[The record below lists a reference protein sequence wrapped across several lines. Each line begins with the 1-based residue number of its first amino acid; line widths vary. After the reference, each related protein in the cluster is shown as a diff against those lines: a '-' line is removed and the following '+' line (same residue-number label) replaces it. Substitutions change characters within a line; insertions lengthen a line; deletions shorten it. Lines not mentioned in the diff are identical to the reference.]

1 MRSAEE
7 GFLLLTSHLGDLQCK
22 PLTVAGFRTLLS
34 RVRSAARVE
43 EDRHLELQD
52 LLNLGYDR
60 QSGEN
65 ILFLLSRKEQMEY
78 YVNRGASQG
87 CVPLTRASE
96 EYPGSLRVRLG
107 TDCPGCLW
115 TKGDI
120 SLLEKPAVSL
130 VGSRD
135 LGKQNFA
142 FAKEVGRQAA
152 LQGYVLVSG
161 NARGADR
168 AAQDSCLEYGGQ
180 VVSIVPD
187 SLLDI
192 PSHKE
197 VLYLSEDGYDM
208 GFSST
213 RALSRNR
220 LIHAMGKV
228 TFVAQC
234 SNGKGG
240 TWNGCVQNLR
250 NRYSPVFCFQDGSPA
265 TQKLLDMGAVAAD
278 IFDLSD
284 FSKLASREISFFD

>member
-78 YVNRGASQG
+78 YVNRGTSQG

-107 TDCPGCLW
+107 ADCPGCLW

-135 LGKQNFA
+135 LGQQNFA

-168 AAQDSCLEYGGQ
+168 AAQDSCLEHGGQ

-192 PSHKE
+192 PSQKG

-284 FSKLASREISFFD
+284 FSKLGSREISFFD